1 MSATGQVAS
10 GANLV
15 AFTTGRGSCFGCRP
29 APSIKLATNTEMY
42 RRMEDDMD
50 IDCGAIIEGKV
61 SIKEMGDVIFQDI
74 IATASGRAT
83 KSEQLGYGD
92 DEFAPWHVN
101 AWL

>member
-1 MSATGQVAS
+1 
-10 GANLV
+10 
-15 AFTTGRGSCFGCRP
+15 
-29 APSIKLATNTEMY
+29 
-42 RRMEDDMD
+42 MD